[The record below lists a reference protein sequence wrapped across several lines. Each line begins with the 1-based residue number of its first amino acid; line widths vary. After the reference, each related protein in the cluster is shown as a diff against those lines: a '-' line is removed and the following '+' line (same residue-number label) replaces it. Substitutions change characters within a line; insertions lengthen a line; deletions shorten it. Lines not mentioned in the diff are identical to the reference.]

1 MITLEH
7 VSKTYAAGVPALND
21 VSFFWNFFGIFF
33 CANNLLPFC
42 PCISV
47 TNKSDY

>member
-21 VSFFWNFFGIFF
+21 VSLEMKMV
-33 CANNLLPFC
+33 NLYLL
-42 PCISV
+42 
-47 TNKSDY
+47 